1 MAKAKALK
9 TKKSTA
15 DTVINIVIAV
25 VIIAV
30 LALAVV
36 AVADKFKPDIFT
48 VEEAAIEQGMT
59 VEDFTAEF
67 GLEGA
72 KAEDN
77 MDDYIGAMTCG
88 NYAKLLGMTFE
99 EFAQQSQ
106 LPETVTADT
115 TVAEVQAILEE
126 LNALIEQSAE
136 MSTEEQTEAAGEE
149 VPAE

>member
-1 MAKAKALK
+1 MAKEKALK
-9 TKKSTA
+9 SKKSTA
-15 DTVINIVIAV
+15 DTVVNIVIAV

-36 AVADKFKPDIFT
+36 AIANKFKPDIFT
-48 VEEAAIEQGMT
+48 VEEAATEQGMT

-77 MDDYIGAMTCG
+77 MDDYMGSMTCG

-115 TVAEVQAILEE
+115 TVDEVQKMLEE
-126 LNALIEQSAE
+126 LNALIEQSQ
-136 MSTEEQTEAAGEE
+136 QTAGEE
-149 VPAE
+149 APAE